1 MSQAAKR
8 HEMTSTSV
16 ALILLALCLAA
27 CAGLAISA
35 NDVQI
40 GIVLIALAL
49 LIMSP
54 IPLFIW
60 PTECRVI
67 NKSGNPCK
75 QTAYGFLFGCSYYY
89 HWWPKFFARLGF
101 HTEALRQVGYHQSA
115 ANKSTTVRE
124 SAAQPQAEPPR
135 VRIDDSALSVCGT
148 WAGIVSAATGV
159 IGLIVAIH

>member
-16 ALILLALCLAA
+16 ALILLGLCLVGCAA
-27 CAGLAISA
+27 LAINT
-35 NDVQI
+35 NDTQT

-49 LIMSP
+49 LFVSP
-54 IPLFIW
+54 IPLCIW

-101 HTEALRQVGYHQSA
+101 HREALRQVRYHQSD
-115 ANKSTTVRE
+115 ANTSTALR
-124 SAAQPQAEPPR
+124 SGPQPQSEPLR
-135 VRIDDSALSVCGT
+135 VRIDDSTLSMCGT

-159 IGLIVAIH
+159 ITLIVAIH